1 MANTLDHEP
10 SGEHQSKKAT
20 ASGWIGSA
28 LEYYDFFIYATAASL
43 IFPQIFFPNTDP
55 TVAIIASL
63 ATYGVGYVARPIG
76 AFFLGHWGDTKGRKQ
91 VLIICMF
98 LMGFST
104 VAVGLLPTYDQ
115 VGLWAPAMLVMLRL
129 IQGFAVA
136 GEISGASSMIL
147 EHAPFGRRGFFSS
160 FTLQGV
166 QAGQIMAAAVF
177 LPLAH
182 YMPSEAF
189 NSWGWRIPFLLSF
202 IVIVAGYIIR
212 REVAETPAFA
222 EEDKAGVV
230 PKAPVI
236 QAVQQNWRDML
247 RVMCCSLMNVIPV
260 VTTIFG
266 AAYAVQPGYG
276 IGFEKDIYLWIP
288 VLGNIVAVLVIPFV
302 GNLSDKIGRRPPI
315 IIGALGSGLLSFGYL
330 YAISIHHVPLAITM
344 SLLMWGVVYQ
354 GYNAIFPSFYPEMFP
369 TRTRVS
375 GMAISQNLG
384 TLVTA
389 LLPALFVAV
398 APPGATNIPLI
409 IGSITLAI
417 CIVAA
422 IAAWTA
428 RETYRVHMDDLG
440 NPHAVPVPKAEYD
453 RIREQAVLG
462 GASAN
467 VAAAHSTTHAG

>member
-1 MANTLDHEP
+1 MAHPTDHEP
-10 SGEHQSKKAT
+10 DGEHQTRKAT

-43 IFPQIFFPNTDP
+43 IFPQIFFPKGDP
-55 TVAIIASL
+55 KAAIIASL

-76 AFFLGHWGDTKGRKQ
+76 AFFLGHWGDTHGRKN

-115 VGLWAPAMLVMLRL
+115 VGLLAPALLVLLRL

-166 QAGQIMAAAVF
+166 QAGQILAAAVF

-182 YMPSEAF
+182 FMPSDAF
-189 NSWGWRIPFLLSF
+189 NAWGWRIPFLLSF

-212 REVAETPAFA
+212 REVHETPAFA
-222 EEDKAGVV
+222 EEGAKAAV
-230 PKAPVI
+230 PKAPVV
-236 QAVQQNWRDML
+236 QAVTESWRDML
-247 RVMCCSLMNVIPV
+247 RVICMALMNVIPV
-260 VTTIFG
+260 VTSIFG

-276 IGFEKDIYLWIP
+276 IGFSKDVYLWIP
-288 VLGNIVAVLVIPFV
+288 VMGNILAVIVIPFV

-315 IIGALGSGLLSFGYL
+315 IVGALASGLLSFAYL
-330 YAISIHHVPLAITM
+330 YAISIHSVPLAIAM

-354 GYNAIFPSFYPEMFP
+354 GYNAVFPSFYPELFP

-375 GMAISQNLG
+375 AMAISQNLG

-389 LLPALFVAV
+389 MLPALFATV
-398 APPGATNIPLI
+398 APPGADNIPLI
-409 IGSITLAI
+409 VGSITLAAT
-417 CIVAA
+417 VLAA
-422 IAAWTA
+422 LAAFSA
-428 RETYRVHMDDLG
+428 RETYRVHMNDLG
-440 NPHAVPVPKAEYD
+440 NPEAVPVPKAEYD
-453 RIREQAVLG
+453 RMR
-462 GASAN
+462 S
-467 VAAAHSTTHAG
+467 HSVTQSQSFKSFT

>member
-1 MANTLDHEP
+1 MASSNTMDHEP
-10 SGEHQSKKAT
+10 HGKHQTKKAT

-43 IFPQIFFPNTDP
+43 IFPQIFFPKGDP
-55 TVAIIASL
+55 KVAIVASL

-76 AFFLGHWGDTKGRKQ
+76 AFVLGHWGDTHGRKH
-91 VLIICMF
+91 VLIVCMF

-104 VAVGLLPTYDQ
+104 VAVGLLPTYEQ
-115 VGLWAPAMLVMLRL
+115 VGVLAPALLVMLRL

-147 EHAPFGRRGFFSS
+147 EHAPFGRRGFFAS

-182 YMPSEAF
+182 YMPTEAF

-212 REVAETPAFA
+212 REVEETPAFA
-222 EEDKAGVV
+222 EEGAHGAL

-236 QAVQQNWRDML
+236 QAITESWRDML
-247 RVMCCSLMNVIPV
+247 RVMCLALMNVIPV

-276 IGFEKDIYLWIP
+276 IGFAKDVYLWIP
-288 VLGNIVAVLVIPFV
+288 VLGNIVAVVVIPFV

-315 IIGALGSGLLSFGYL
+315 IVGALGSGLLSFGYL
-330 YAISIHHVPLAITM
+330 YAISIHNVPLAIVM

-354 GYNAIFPSFYPEMFP
+354 GYNAVFPSFYPEMFP

-384 TLVTA
+384 TAVTA
-389 LLPALFVAV
+389 LLPALFVTV
-398 APPGATNIPLI
+398 APPGAENIPVM

-417 CIVAA
+417 CIVSA

-428 RETYRVHMDDLG
+428 RETYRVHMNDLG
-440 NPHAVPVPKAEYD
+440 NKNAVPVPKPEYERLRAQTLAD
-453 RIREQAVLG
+453 SRMAK
-462 GASAN
+462 A
-467 VAAAHSTTHAG
+467 

>member
-1 MANTLDHEP
+1 MANLQDHEP
-10 SGEHQSKKAT
+10 HGAHQTKKAT

-43 IFPQIFFPNTDP
+43 IFPQIFFPKTDP
-55 TVAIIASL
+55 KIAIIASL

-76 AFFLGHWGDTKGRKQ
+76 AFVLGHWGDTTGRKR

-104 VAVGLLPTYDQ
+104 MAVGLLPTYDQ
-115 VGLWAPAMLVMLRL
+115 VGLLAPALLVLLRL

-147 EHAPFGRRGFFSS
+147 EHAPFGRRGFYSS

-166 QAGQIMAAAVF
+166 QAGQILAAAVF

-182 YMPSEAF
+182 YMPADAF
-189 NSWGWRIPFLLSF
+189 NSWGWRIPFLMSF
-202 IVIVAGYIIR
+202 VVIVAGYIIR

-222 EEDKAGVV
+222 EESEHGTV
-230 PKAPVI
+230 PKAPII
-236 QAVQQNWRDML
+236 QAITESWRDML

-260 VTTIFG
+260 VTAIFG

-276 IGFEKDIYLWIP
+276 IGFEKDVYLWIP

-315 IIGALGSGLLSFGYL
+315 IIGALGAGLLSFGYL
-330 YAISIHHVPLAITM
+330 YAISIHNVPLAIAM

-354 GYNAIFPSFYPEMFP
+354 GYNAVFPSFYPEMFP

-398 APPGATNIPLI
+398 APPGATNIPLT
-409 IGSITLAI
+409 IGAITLGI

-422 IAAWTA
+422 IAAWSA
-428 RETYRVHMDDLG
+428 RETYRVHLNDLG
-440 NPHAVPVPKAEYD
+440 DKNAVPVPAPEYARLRAE
-453 RIREQAVLG
+453 AGAAG
-462 GASAN
+462 GLR
-467 VAAAHSTTHAG
+467 AAQG

>member
-1 MANTLDHEP
+1 MASSASSTHGTPHGKD
-10 SGEHQSKKAT
+10 QSKKAT

-55 TVAIIASL
+55 KVAIIASL

-76 AFFLGHWGDTKGRKQ
+76 AFFLGHWGDTHGRKQ
-91 VLIICMF
+91 VLILCMF

-104 VAVGLLPTYDQ
+104 VAVGLLPTYAQ
-115 VGLWAPAMLVMLRL
+115 VGLWAPALLVILRL

-166 QAGQIMAAAVF
+166 QAGQILAAAVF

-182 YMPSEAF
+182 YMPAEQF
-189 NSWGWRIPFLLSF
+189 NTWGWRIPFLLSF
-202 IVIVAGYIIR
+202 LVIVAGYIIR
-212 REVAETPAFA
+212 REVDETPAFA
-222 EEDKAGVV
+222 VEDKKGEL
-230 PKAPVI
+230 PKAPVV
-236 QAVQQNWRDML
+236 QAVRENWRDML

-276 IGFEKDIYLWIP
+276 IGFEKDVYLWIP
-288 VLGNIVAVLVIPFV
+288 VLGNIVAVAVIPFV
-302 GNLSDKIGRRPPI
+302 GNLSDKIGRRIPI
-315 IIGALGSGLLSFGYL
+315 MVGSVGAGLLSFGYL
-330 YAISIHHVPLAITM
+330 YAISVHNVPMAIVM

-354 GYNAIFPSFYPEMFP
+354 GYNAVFPSFYPEMFP

-398 APPGATNIPLI
+398 APPGTANIPLL
-409 IGSITLAI
+409 IGAITLAI
-417 CIVAA
+417 TIVAA

-428 RETYRVHMDDLG
+428 RETSRVRMQDLG
-440 NPHAVPVPKAEYD
+440 NVNAVPVPEGEYK
-453 RIREQAVLG
+453 RLREEAVLQG
-462 GASAN
+462 RMTA
-467 VAAAHSTTHAG
+467 

>member
-1 MANTLDHEP
+1 MANHTGQAAHNKD
-10 SGEHQSKKAT
+10 QSKKAT

-43 IFPQIFFPNTDP
+43 IFPQIFFPQTDP
-55 TVAIIASL
+55 KVAIIASL

-76 AFFLGHWGDTKGRKQ
+76 AFFLGHWGDTHGRKT

-104 VAVGLLPTYDQ
+104 VAVGLLPTYAQ
-115 VGLWAPAMLVMLRL
+115 VGLWAPALLVTLRL

-147 EHAPFGRRGFFSS
+147 EHAPFGQRGFYAS

-166 QAGQIMAAAVF
+166 QAGQILAAAVF

-182 YMPSEAF
+182 YMPTEAF
-189 NSWGWRIPFLLSF
+189 NTWGWRIPFLLSF
-202 IVIVAGYIIR
+202 LVIVAGYIIR
-212 REVAETPAFA
+212 REVDETPAFA
-222 EEDKAGVV
+222 EEGARQAI

-236 QAVQQNWRDML
+236 QAVTENWRDML

-276 IGFEKDIYLWIP
+276 IGFAKDVYLWIP
-288 VLGNIVAVLVIPFV
+288 VMGNIVAVLVIPFV
-302 GNLSDKIGRRPPI
+302 GNLSDKIGRKPPI
-315 IIGALGSGLLSFGYL
+315 IIGSLLAGLLSFGYL
-330 YAISIHHVPLAITM
+330 YAISIHNVPLAIVM

-384 TLVTA
+384 TLVSA

-398 APPGATNIPLI
+398 APPGAANIPI
-409 IGSITLAI
+409 MIGSITLAVCVI
-417 CIVAA
+417 AA
-422 IAAWTA
+422 IAAFTA
-428 RETYRVHMDDLG
+428 RETYRVRMNDLG
-440 NPHAVPVPKAEYD
+440 NPNAVPIPKADYD
-453 RIREQAVLG
+453 RMRKEIIDEAQMARRTA
-462 GASAN
+462 
-467 VAAAHSTTHAG
+467 